1 MRLTFRRFVQ
11 RATHDIG
18 TLRRADL
25 WEAARAR
32 RIGLDSL
39 EAMRRVPASPAPRLL
54 TRYAHDRS
62 DLLIL
67 EPVRGKQDNRGTFG
81 NTNRNTSSVFQAFK
95 MRAF

>member
-11 RATHDIG
+11 RATHDVG

-25 WEAARAR
+25 WEATRTR
-32 RIGLDSL
+32 RISLDSL
-39 EAMRRVPASPAPRLL
+39 EAMRGVPASPATRLL
-54 TRYAHDRS
+54 SRHAHDSS

-67 EPVRGKQDNRGTFG
+67 EPVRGKQDNRGTLG
-81 NTNRNTSSVFQAFK
+81 NTNRNTSSVFQSFK